1 MLRLIGRN
9 RPGVLG
15 GMLAFLVL
23 AAAQRIAPAEWSSI
37 LRERGFD
44 AVLTGDL
51 QLRDRLVRA
60 PTDRPGVVVI
70 DIDRRTIATLGDW
83 PWPRE
88 TMARLVSA
96 VADASPKAV
105 AIDVLFAGP
114 DTRSPAALARRFE
127 GVARNS
133 STYAVASALVD
144 GDERLASAI
153 GAGPTALGST
163 LDTSVGQ
170 SGRSVAVL
178 RRGPIMLGDVWRAPG
193 ASEPV
198 TSLAEGAAGIGIMS
212 LPGDADGKVRRVPLL
227 VGVGETLR
235 PGLAVEAVRLSQRA
249 STLILEANP
258 QQLVIGD
265 LRLALPTD
273 GFLRLVPVNQD
284 RQVAR
289 TISAL
294 DVMQGSGKDARL
306 AGAITLIGGSA
317 PELGGLRQMPR
328 DPLAPSV
335 QIEANAIE
343 QITSQ
348 RAPLPVSGAAQVILT
363 IALGAVALVVAVTT
377 PPAFGVA
384 LAGVV
389 IGAVWLCA
397 VGLSLSFDRLIDPL
411 TPSIGAAATFMTASI
426 GSFVTV
432 TRREARI
439 RNRFAQHLAPE
450 VVRRIAENP
459 DMLKLRAEKREVT
472 ALFTDIEGFT
482 AMTHRAGPEQLVAEL
497 DGYIE
502 GVATIIMDHGGMVDK
517 IVGDAVHA
525 LFNAP
530 IDLADHAARAVDCA
544 VEVRSWTEQYRARE
558 SARQIG
564 FGRTRIGIETGEA
577 VVGDIGIRSK
587 LDYTAHGDAI
597 NSAARL
603 EALNKDLGSSICVGP
618 VAASRCAPSKLRPL
632 GTVSLRGLDDPISIF
647 EPWPATMPV
656 GWHERYLAANL
667 AAGSEPARAAAL
679 FEALA
684 AELPS
689 DPVAARI
696 AQRLRHLTPGP

>member
-15 GMLAFLVL
+15 GILAFLVL

-51 QLRDRLVRA
+51 QLRDRLAGA
-60 PTDRPGVVVI
+60 PTDRPGVVVV
-70 DIDRRTIATLGDW
+70 DIDQRTIAALGDW

-96 VADASPKAV
+96 VADAKPRAV

-127 GVARNS
+127 GVAQNS

-144 GDERLASAI
+144 GDQQLASAI
-153 GAGPTALGST
+153 AAGPTALGST
-163 LDTSVGQ
+163 LDTSAGPG
-170 SGRSVAVL
+170 GRSVAVL
-178 RRGPIMLGDVWRAPG
+178 RRGPIMLDVWRAPG

-235 PGLAVEAVRLSQRA
+235 PGFAVEAVRLSQHA
-249 STLILEANP
+249 TTLILEANP

-265 LRLALPTD
+265 LKLALPTD
-273 GFLRLVPVNQD
+273 GFLRLAPVNQD

-294 DVMQGSGKDARL
+294 DIIQGSGMDARL

-317 PELGGLRQMPR
+317 PALGGGLRESPR
-328 DPLAPSV
+328 DPLTPSV
-335 QIEANAIE
+335 QIEANAVE
-343 QITSQ
+343 QISAQ
-348 RAPLPVSGAAQVILT
+348 RAPLPASGGTQAMLAIVLAV
-363 IALGAVALVVAVTT
+363 IALVIAVTASPT
-377 PPAFGVA
+377 FGVA
-384 LAGVV
+384 LAGVA
-389 IGAVWLCA
+389 IGAVWLGA
-397 VGLSLSFDRLIDPL
+397 IGVSLSLDRLLDPL

-432 TRREARI
+432 SRREARI

-450 VVRRIAENP
+450 VVKRIAENP

-482 AMTHRAGPEQLVAEL
+482 SMTHRAGPEQLVAEL

-530 IDLADHAARAVDCA
+530 IDLADHAVRAVDCA
-544 VEVRSWTEQYRARE
+544 IEVRSWTEQYRARA

-603 EALNKDLGSSICVGP
+603 EALNKDLGSAICVGP

-632 GTVSLRGLDDPISIF
+632 GTVALRGLDQPISIF
-647 EPWPATMPV
+647 EPWPATVPA
-656 GWHERYLAANL
+656 GWRERYIGANEVAA
-667 AAGSEPARAAAL
+667 SEPARAAAL
-679 FEALA
+679 FDALA
-684 AELPS
+684 AELPA
-689 DPVAARI
+689 DPVAAGM
-696 AQRLRHLTPGP
+696 AQRLRQRTSAP